1 MAFFFLKRE
10 RERERRYRG
19 ESVMASVDDENDVDV
34 EEEEVKE
41 SRVAAILGKT
51 MNGISTIGQGV
62 ESAFSAARPYFHY
75 AYVPLII
82 YLGMRT
88 EPRPSIFQIIS
99 PL

>member
-1 MAFFFLKRE
+1 M
-10 RERERRYRG
+10 
-19 ESVMASVDDENDVDV
+19 SSDNNMNDNGS
-34 EEEEVKE
+34 EKT
-41 SRVAAILGKT
+41 SKVAAFIGKT
-51 MNGISTIGQGV
+51 TEAIATIGEGV
-62 ESAFSAARPYFHY
+62 ETAFAAARPYFHY